1 MLPGFRFLLAA
12 ILLSMSILVFGLGAA
27 ALLRAAHEEFAG
39 NPAWHGTP
47 ETTFAQQREAA
58 RPVLA
63 MLRVETPLVEK
74 PAIEKPVA
82 EKPSEDIPAAAAAAE
97 PTGQVAPPALA
108 TTVSTPAAYAM
119 IAALAPQESPLPTPA
134 KSEISVAQRP
144 APPESPQQ
152 SVATPA
158 PAAAPASLDQ
168 TGIAAPKIAALR
180 ETAAPANE
188 AAAAAEVA
196 AAASEP
202 AVAAALPDADTTA
215 TNIAAPEG
223 LPLTID
229 VLPRAR
235 PTIATPDASIIKKR
249 LQARRAAQRRRIAAA
264 RARLAQQA
272 LLLQQQQQALNPFFR
287 TAVQPTTQRA
297 IR

>member
-1 MLPGFRFLLAA
+1 MGSRQFPCRFLTTGADTLRYPQFSLIRFAAASRLTADSVVTAFPTAQKPSQAPAKVELAPMLPGFRFLLAA

-58 RPVLA
+58 RPILA

-82 EKPSEDIPAAAAAAE
+82 EKPSEDIPAAAAPAE

-108 TTVSTPAAYAM
+108 TTASTPAAYAM

-152 SVATPA
+152 SEATPA
-158 PAAAPASLDQ
+158 PAAA
-168 TGIAAPKIAALR
+168 
-180 ETAAPANE
+180 
-188 AAAAAEVA
+188 
-196 AAASEP
+196 
-202 AVAAALPDADTTA
+202 
-215 TNIAAPEG
+215 
-223 LPLTID
+223 
-229 VLPRAR
+229 
-235 PTIATPDASIIKKR
+235 
-249 LQARRAAQRRRIAAA
+249 
-264 RARLAQQA
+264 
-272 LLLQQQQQALNPFFR
+272 
-287 TAVQPTTQRA
+287 
-297 IR
+297 

>member
-58 RPVLA
+58 RPILA

-82 EKPSEDIPAAAAAAE
+82 EKPSEDIPAAAAPAE
-97 PTGQVAPPALA
+97 QVAPAAQAPP
-108 TTVSTPAAYAM
+108 VSAPVEFAR
-119 IAALAPQESPLPTPA
+119 IAALTPQDLPQPTPA
-134 KSEISVAQRP
+134 RSEIPVAERLV
-144 APPESPQQ
+144 PPESPQQ

-168 TGIAAPKIAALR
+168 TGIAAPKIAALK

-188 AAAAAEVA
+188 AALAAEVA

-215 TNIAAPEG
+215 TNITAPEG
-223 LPLTID
+223 LPLVID

-235 PTIATPDASIIKKR
+235 PTMATPDVIKKR
-249 LQARRAAQRRRIAAA
+249 LQARRAAQRRKIAAA

>member
-39 NPAWHGTP
+39 NPVWHGTP

-58 RPVLA
+58 RPILA

-82 EKPSEDIPAAAAAAE
+82 EKPSEDIPAAAAPAE
-97 PTGQVAPPALA
+97 QVAPAAQAPP
-108 TTVSTPAAYAM
+108 VSAPVEFAR
-119 IAALAPQESPLPTPA
+119 IAALTPQDLPQPTPA
-134 KSEISVAQRP
+134 RSEIPVAERLV
-144 APPESPQQ
+144 PPESPQQ

-223 LPLTID
+223 LPLAID

>member
-1 MLPGFRFLLAA
+1 MGSRQFPCRFLTTAADTLRYPQFSLIRFAAASRLTADSVVTAFPTAQKPSQAPAKVELAPMLPGFRFLLAA

-58 RPVLA
+58 RPILA

-82 EKPSEDIPAAAAAAE
+82 EKPSEDIPA
-97 PTGQVAPPALA
+97 
-108 TTVSTPAAYAM
+108 PAA
-119 IAALAPQESPLPTPA
+119 P
-134 KSEISVAQRP
+134 
-144 APPESPQQ
+144 
-152 SVATPA
+152 
-158 PAAAPASLDQ
+158 
-168 TGIAAPKIAALR
+168 
-180 ETAAPANE
+180 
-188 AAAAAEVA
+188 
-196 AAASEP
+196 
-202 AVAAALPDADTTA
+202 AALPDADTTA

-223 LPLTID
+223 LPLAID

-287 TAVQPTTQRA
+287 T
-297 IR
+297 